1 MKAKNGNSLSAC
13 VGAYV
18 CTRARRLRKSSE
30 KWRGRS
36 EKESGLAKM
45 SRGIF
50 EKSPTF
56 QIDKNK
62 FSNLLGSVFG
72 MMYFCLRKRSRRL
85 R

>member
-45 SRGIF
+45 
-50 EKSPTF
+50 
-56 QIDKNK
+56 
-62 FSNLLGSVFG
+62 
-72 MMYFCLRKRSRRL
+72 
-85 R
+85 